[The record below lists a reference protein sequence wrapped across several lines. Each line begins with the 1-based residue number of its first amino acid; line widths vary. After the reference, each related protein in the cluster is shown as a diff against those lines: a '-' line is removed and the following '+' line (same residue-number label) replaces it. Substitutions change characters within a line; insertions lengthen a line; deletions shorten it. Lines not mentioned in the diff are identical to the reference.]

1 MAFFAGLPGLSREEP
16 IPSLAREST
25 AMGGFMRTRTIHYA
39 ALAGVMVFGLSE
51 GVAACGWSCRDGAPG
66 LRRTGPSY
74 GYRAYLAPARPAP
87 LPSRQA
93 LRAVAP
99 PPGGN
104 TTMDPPGFMSAQG
117 ILETP
122 VTTRGPTL
130 LNPGG
135 FAYGY
140 NAPGAPRA
148 RRTRSTY

>member
-1 MAFFAGLPGLSREEP
+1 
-16 IPSLAREST
+16 
-25 AMGGFMRTRTIHYA
+25 MRTRTIHYA

-51 GVAACGWSCRDGAPG
+51 SAAACGWSCRDAAPG
-66 LRRTGPSY
+66 WRRTGPSY
-74 GYRAYLAPARPAP
+74 GYRAYLAPPRRA

-93 LRAVAP
+93 LRAVP
-99 PPGGN
+99 PVPGGN
-104 TTMDPPGFMSAQG
+104 TTMDPPGFMSEQG

-140 NAPGAPRA
+140 NPPGAPRG